1 MSIIVCGLG
10 GSNRCRSMEA
20 PKTIV
25 SSSIDIPVHGTAT
38 IGALY
43 HLVERGEER
52 VTATAG
58 RVSRPCDRPI

>member
-1 MSIIVCGLG
+1 
-10 GSNRCRSMEA
+10 MEA

-43 HLVERGEER
+43 HLVERGLGEER